1 MFALR
6 CENLGIR
13 YASGPLVLNNFHL
26 QIAQGEIVGIAGES
40 GSGKTTLLR
49 AVAGLLPPCTGTL
62 QSRAPVAYIPQESLV
77 SLSPF
82 LTVAAH
88 FQGVCGSGSAYLES
102 VGLRGERILRSHPH
116 QLSGGE
122 RQRVLFA
129 LALATSPKLLI
140 ADEPTAHLDSAHVQR
155 LLSLLSILATN
166 GTAILIATHQE
177 HLFEA
182 LNCRI
187 VRLTPEPVPAPPY
200 SHPSPSTNTLAE
212 VRNLRKTYYRR
223 DAWLRRQP
231 MVEALKGVSL
241 RLGRAET
248 TILRGPSGAGKS
260 TLARCLAGWESYDA
274 GSITWPSGRP
284 RVQIVPQSPS
294 DSVNPNFSVA
304 ASLREAGVDPRRELL
319 AQVGLPEAAL
329 QRKVTALSEG
339 QRARLAILRAT
350 EYCRDGLLILDES
363 LAGLDV
369 STRNLVLSYLQSR
382 PGLTTLLLTHDD
394 HLAGVWNAPV
404 VSL

>member
-231 MVEALKGVSL
+231 MVDALKGVS
-241 RLGRAET
+241 
-248 TILRGPSGAGKS
+248 
-260 TLARCLAGWESYDA
+260 
-274 GSITWPSGRP
+274 
-284 RVQIVPQSPS
+284 
-294 DSVNPNFSVA
+294 
-304 ASLREAGVDPRRELL
+304 
-319 AQVGLPEAAL
+319 
-329 QRKVTALSEG
+329 
-339 QRARLAILRAT
+339 
-350 EYCRDGLLILDES
+350 
-363 LAGLDV
+363 
-369 STRNLVLSYLQSR
+369 
-382 PGLTTLLLTHDD
+382 
-394 HLAGVWNAPV
+394 
-404 VSL
+404 